1 VVEGVCGGIL
11 FAVSVVAGAAL
22 AGSSCCALQGDS
34 TGNSSAA
41 VLHIAGRGSGI

>member
-41 VLHIAGRGSGI
+41 VLHTAGRGSGI